1 MVALLDASDFSVG
14 GSMTFRL
21 SSEREDAFE
30 RGLGVGYIPY
40 MECVWDTGGA
50 HTGSYQLT
58 GHCAW
63 R

>member
-1 MVALLDASDFSVG
+1 
-14 GSMTFRL
+14 MTFRL